1 MGTHLQARERHSTS
15 LSLSVPA
22 CNMGMIIHRIRSLG
36 GLNTAID
43 RAQRLEH
50 SGLSPTDS
58 NSHFLACF

>member
-1 MGTHLQARERHSTS
+1 MGTHSQARVRNSTS

-22 CNMGMIIHRIRSLG
+22 CNMGMITHHIRSLG

-50 SGLSPTDS
+50 SGLSATDS